1 MSASSSLM
9 SGPIYY
15 SNLWLILGILF
26 FVVAI
31 IIIIA
36 IFYVTRKKEVKTIS
50 TLATLKPTVID
61 LSSLRQKYLSMISD
75 VVKRYDRGE
84 LKSSE
89 AHQKISLIVRRFFA
103 ESYGF
108 RAEFLTLSDLKKS
121 DKKTLT
127 SAIERYYP
135 EEFNL
140 LEKGSVLNAART
152 ANELISKEGIKNA

>member
-1 MSASSSLM
+1 
-9 SGPIYY
+9 
-15 SNLWLILGILF
+15 
-26 FVVAI
+26 
-31 IIIIA
+31 
-36 IFYVTRKKEVKTIS
+36 
-50 TLATLKPTVID
+50 
-61 LSSLRQKYLSMISD
+61 MISD
-75 VVKRYDRGE
+75 VVKRYNRGE